1 MQILLATLKLLATP
15 LMWLYKGAYS
25 SRMSEARYSISE
37 YLKREYQTSFT
48 QTEIFNMLDSGLA
61 VDEII
66 ERISA

>member
-1 MQILLATLKLLATP
+1 MQILSTTMKLLTTP
-15 LMWLYKGAYS
+15 LTWLYKGIYS
-25 SRMSEARYSISE
+25 SRMAEARYSISE